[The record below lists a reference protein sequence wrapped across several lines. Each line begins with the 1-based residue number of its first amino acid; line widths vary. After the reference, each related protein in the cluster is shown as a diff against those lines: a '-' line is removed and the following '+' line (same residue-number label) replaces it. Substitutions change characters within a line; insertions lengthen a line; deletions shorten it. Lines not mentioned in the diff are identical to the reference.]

1 MATPVPKGVMG
12 AGALTVLF
20 APTVADI
27 DAITVTEATA
37 PTVVDLSCLLTEAVD
52 LGMDHEKVDTNRLC
66 LENAIQN
73 FGRVTFDPQPLITAY
88 DPQNPASDV
97 SKAYTALTS
106 GLSGVLILRWGLK
119 RDVAIAAD
127 QYYDAFEVTF
137 GESSKVPPEEGAE
150 LTASI
155 PWTVSGDYAKDEQFV
170 AGP

>member
-37 PTVVDLSCLLTEAVD
+37 ATVVDLSCLLTTAVE
-52 LGMDHEKVDTNRLC
+52 LGMDHERVDTNRLC

-88 DPQNPASDV
+88 DPQAPESDV
-97 SKAYTALTS
+97 SKAYATLTS

-155 PWTVSGDYAKDEQFV
+155 PWTVSGDYAKDKQLV